1 MSSSNLQGHSRKGTQ
16 RAIPPETTSAG
27 QGGRRFGRGAGRLGV
42 PRTATLQP

>member
-1 MSSSNLQGHSRKGTQ
+1 MSSPNLQGHSREGTQ

-27 QGGRRFGRGAGRLGV
+27 QGGGRFGCGAGQLGV

>member
-1 MSSSNLQGHSRKGTQ
+1 MCSPNLQGRGREGTQ

-27 QGGRRFGRGAGRLGV
+27 QGGGCFGRGAGRLGV